1 MAPATKQV
9 RLPFDKMTEANLRP
23 FAKKFEKWGIKIS
36 EIKSANVGKRESGFL
51 LKDALFIFED
61 GQRMLIRVKS
71 DGTVFQ
77 VKLNNKVLP
86 VKSVDNVDKAVI
98 EMVDYVQANAKAY
111 ERAKIQREKR
121 RKIVPDVPAVTTS
134 RREKIFKVQNE
145 LRELSASNAEL
156 EQQQAEAS
164 SQAQAKQA
172 EMVKAESELAAEK
185 EKTAKLEN
193 ELASLMKG

>member
-9 RLPFDKMTEANLRP
+9 RLPFDKMTETNLRP
-23 FAKKFEKWGIKIS
+23 FIKKFEKWGVHISKIEAS
-36 EIKSANVGKRESGFL
+36 NVGKRESGFL

-61 GQRMLIRVKS
+61 GQKMLVRVKS

-86 VKSVDNVDKAVI
+86 LKSVDNVDKAVI
-98 EMVDYVQANAKAY
+98 EIVDYIQANAKAY

-121 RKIVPDVPAVTTS
+121 KAKPDTPSVTTS
-134 RREKIFKVQNE
+134 RREKISRVQDE
-145 LRELSASNAEL
+145 LRELSASITDL
-156 EQQQAEAS
+156 DQQHTEAQS
-164 SQAQAKQA
+164 RAQNKQA
-172 EMVKAESELAAEK
+172 ELQKAESEFAAEK
-185 EKTAKLEN
+185 EKTAKLEH

>member
-1 MAPATKQV
+1 MAPTTKQV
-9 RLPFDKMTEANLRP
+9 RLPFDKMTETSLRP
-23 FAKKFEKWGIKIS
+23 FIKKFEKWGVHISKIEAS
-36 EIKSANVGKRESGFL
+36 NVGKRESGFL

-61 GQRMLIRVKS
+61 GQKMLVKVKS

-86 VKSVDNVDKAVI
+86 LKSVDNVDKAVI
-98 EMVDYVQANAKAY
+98 EMVDYIQANAKAY

-121 RKIVPDVPAVTTS
+121 KAKPDTPSVTTS
-134 RREKIFKVQNE
+134 RREKISRVKDE
-145 LRELSASNAEL
+145 LRELSASITDL
-156 EQQQAEAS
+156 DQQHTEAQS
-164 SQAQAKQA
+164 RAQNKQA
-172 EMVKAESELAAEK
+172 ELQKAESEFTAEK